1 VKVYLK
7 KLNQLLKKS
16 LSDTMKLFSIAR
28 LDDENWTILEKFSTY
43 EDADEKYDDYADK
56 FPNAYLDIL
65 EPA

>member
-28 LDDENWTILEKFSTY
+28 LDDENWTILETFSTY

>member
-1 VKVYLK
+1 
-7 KLNQLLKKS
+7 
-16 LSDTMKLFSIAR
+16 MKLFSIAR
-28 LDDENWTILEKFSTY
+28 LDDKNWTILETFSTY